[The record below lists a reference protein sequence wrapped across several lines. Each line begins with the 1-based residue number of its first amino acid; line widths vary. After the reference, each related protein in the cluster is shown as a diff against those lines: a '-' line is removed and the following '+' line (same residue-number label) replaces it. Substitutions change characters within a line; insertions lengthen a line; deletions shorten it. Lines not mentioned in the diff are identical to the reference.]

1 MTVPKF
7 ILVSVGSLGEL
18 GGLEIAVNKLRI

>member
-7 ILVSVGSLGEL
+7 ILVSVGGLGEL
-18 GGLEIAVNKLRI
+18 GGLEIAVNKLDI